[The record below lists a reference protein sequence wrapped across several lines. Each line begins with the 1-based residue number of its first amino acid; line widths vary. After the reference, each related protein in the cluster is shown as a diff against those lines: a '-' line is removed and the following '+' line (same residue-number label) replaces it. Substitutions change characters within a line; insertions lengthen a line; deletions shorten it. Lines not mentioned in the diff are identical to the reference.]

1 MKIAKFTLNILILV
15 SILAFA
21 GCRGGND
28 QQGEKGSAPKEGAG
42 GGAPSQGGAK

>member
-1 MKIAKFTLNILILV
+1 MKIAKVTLNILILV

-28 QQGEKGSAPKEGAG
+28 QQGEKGSAAKEGG